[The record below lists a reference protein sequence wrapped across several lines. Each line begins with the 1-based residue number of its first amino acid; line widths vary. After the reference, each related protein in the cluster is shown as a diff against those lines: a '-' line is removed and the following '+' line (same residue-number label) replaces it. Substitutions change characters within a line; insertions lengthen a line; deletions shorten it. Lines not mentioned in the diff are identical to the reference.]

1 MMQQFPVRGVKDE
14 EKPIGGAPDGQQTA
28 TAPVCTTPESVGPRR
43 TGQGTV
49 RGREVGE
56 RVHTGK
62 KTARAVDGG
71 AQRVRSPD
79 EVGLRA
85 GVGVFEIDL

>member
-1 MMQQFPVRGVKDE
+1 MKDE
-14 EKPIGGAPDGQQTA
+14 EKPIGGAPDSQQTA
-28 TAPVCTTPESVGPRR
+28 TAPVCTTPESLGPRC

-49 RGREVGE
+49 RGREAGE

-71 AQRVRSPD
+71 AERVRSPD
-79 EVGLRA
+79 EVRLGA
-85 GVGVFEIDL
+85 GVGLVEIEL